1 MQLCTRVHNCIC
13 VLLYV
18 GYKYVM
24 YVFRYVCMNVLTNSS
39 SKLEHNRKWNSSR
52 EMKIKIVIH
61 EILIVILHLKLG
73 RWLLFSVEA
82 IFFRMPILGG
92 GFVPSNMLSLVW
104 RNSIFLEHCNCT
116 HLVPIW

>member
-1 MQLCTRVHNCIC
+1 
-13 VLLYV
+13 
-18 GYKYVM
+18 
-24 YVFRYVCMNVLTNSS
+24 MNVLTNSS

-73 RWLLFSVEA
+73 CWFLFSVEA

-104 RNSIFLEHCNCT
+104 RNSIFLEHRNCT
-116 HLVPIW
+116 YLVPIW